1 MADSIFGSNP
11 YYHAT
16 IRNFIIAFGS
26 LFSGMTITNKSAT
39 GKREQVIK
47 VPIAYGPK
55 HKWLDR
61 LKEQPKPEK
70 GGVGSTLPRL
80 AFEITDYKYDAA
92 RKIGTQGNSVTG
104 RIGTMGAK
112 VFNPVPYDVTIQLYS
127 LAKDNDDSLK
137 ILEQILPYFAPH
149 IDLSFVILPQFN
161 LKKTVPVVLETV
173 SVTDTYDGL
182 TDEFRAVTQTFTFTA
197 KLDLFGPIHT
207 GGVIKTS
214 TVDIAINEGE
224 AAIETLSFAVNPQS
238 ANREDPHTID
248 ETRIFNL

>member
-1 MADSIFGSNP
+1 MAKGIFESNP
-11 YYHAT
+11 YYWGT
-16 IRNFIIAFGS
+16 IRNFIISFGS

-70 GGVGSTLPRL
+70 GGIAHTLPRL

-104 RIGTMGAK
+104 RLGTQGAK
-112 VFNPVPYDVTIQLYS
+112 IFNPVPYDVTIQLYS

-149 IDLSFVILPQFN
+149 MDLTFVILPQFN
-161 LKKTVPVVLETV
+161 IKKTVPVVLETV

-207 GGVIKTS
+207 GSVIKSSNVEISIT
-214 TVDIAINEGE
+214 EGE
-224 AAIETLSFAVNPQS
+224 AAIETLNFAVNPQD
-238 ANREDPHTID
+238 ANRDDPHVIV
-248 ETRIFNL
+248 ETRTFNL